1 MSIKHVNK
9 YYDQICDQYQE
20 MLENLKDLSTEAE
33 KGFVEPERVTR
44 LEQQI
49 APIKQN
55 YERWTYMMF
64 LLRQPNRES
73 KIPRYEQQNKKL
85 LSSLSKDNS
94 LSTVLRENNQVLTE
108 MKS

>member
-94 LSTVLRENNQVLTE
+94 LSAVLRENNQVLTE

>member
-94 LSTVLRENNQVLTE
+94 LFAVLRENTQVLTE